1 MKVPVYDMKGS
12 AKGEMTV
19 SKAFS
24 RLHRADV
31 IKRAVLAE
39 QAQKRQPYGADPLAG
54 HRTSAKYIGE
64 RSIYGSMMN
73 KEIARK
79 HRITAAGFMH
89 WKARFT
95 PGVVKGRKAHPPK
108 AEKVWTMKI
117 NKKER
122 LMALLSAV
130 SCTADRKLIEKRGH
144 ALGDVKHLPLVLD
157 DKFQELSKS
166 KEVVEA
172 LNALGLEKELE
183 RCSGKKTRAGR
194 GKTRGRKTIRK
205 KGPVLIVSEDKGI
218 SKAAGAIPGVDVST
232 VKGLNV
238 SILAPGTQAGRL
250 AVWTKSAVEE
260 VEKLAS

>member
-1 MKVPVYDMKGS
+1 MKVPVYDMKGG

-19 SKAFS
+19 GKAFS
-24 RLHRADV
+24 RSHRADV

-39 QAQKRQPYGADPLAG
+39 QAGKRQAYGADPLAG

-79 HRITAAGFMH
+79 HRITGGGFMH

-95 PGVVKGRKAHPPK
+95 PGTTKGRRAHPPK
-108 AEKVWTMKI
+108 AGKVWTMKI

-122 LMALLSAV
+122 MFALLSAV
-130 SCTADRKLIEKRGH
+130 SCTADRKLVEKRGH
-144 ALGDVKHLPLVLD
+144 RIDDVKHLPLILD
-157 DKFQELSKS
+157 DKFQEVSKG

-172 LNALGLEKELE
+172 LTALGLEKELL
-183 RCSGKKTRAGR
+183 RCSVKKTRAGR
-194 GKTRGRKTIRK
+194 GKLRGRKTVGR
-205 KGPVLIVSEDKGI
+205 KGPVIIVSEDKGI
-218 SKAAGAIPGVDVST
+218 GKAAGAIPGVDVST
-232 VKGLNV
+232 VKGLSV
-238 SILAPGTQAGRL
+238 SLLAPGTQAGRL

-260 VEKLAS
+260 IEKLAA